1 MYCINTNLHVYHTY
15 SSFIE
20 QPTTDTGSKELRPFE
35 RCHPTQPQ
43 DLYVYIYIYTYV
55 YIYVYTYIHTYIII
69 YIYKTRKNEH
79 LLCAPV
85 DMTGLPASLLLCG

>member
-43 DLYVYIYIYTYV
+43 DLYMYIYIYTY
-55 YIYVYTYIHTYIII
+55 ICIYIHI
-69 YIYKTRKNEH
+69 YIYKTRKDEH